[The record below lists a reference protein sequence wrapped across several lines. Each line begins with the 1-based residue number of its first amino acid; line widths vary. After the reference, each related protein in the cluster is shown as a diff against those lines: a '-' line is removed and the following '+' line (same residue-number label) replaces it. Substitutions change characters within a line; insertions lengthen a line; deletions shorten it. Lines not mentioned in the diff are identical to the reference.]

1 MRKNLLP
8 VLALLTGT
16 LFLFL
21 GNGLHSLL
29 MPMRGATEGYS
40 ETVLGFFGTSW
51 AAGFVLGC
59 IFARRLV
66 KRIGHV
72 RAFSG
77 FISIIAITALATGIY
92 VDPTFWILSRAITG
106 FSSAATAMIIESWL
120 NERATNESRGMIFS
134 FYISITLLGVVGGQM
149 TVAFADIKMQTLFL
163 MAGIYYC
170 FAMLPT
176 LVSNAQSPAPLNEIK
191 LDLVALYKNSPV
203 SFIGILLV
211 GIANGAWG
219 TLGAVFGAK
228 AGLSTGDIALMMTI
242 TIFAGA
248 AMQIPAGR
256 MSDRMDRRYV
266 LAILSAVAFLAGF
279 QLLVIQP
286 TNVMTLLILIG
297 VYGATA
303 NALYPIAVA
312 HANDFAKSSDFVAI
326 SGGLLLLYGI
336 GTVIGPT
343 VGGPVMQNLGPY
355 SLFGVTAIAHV
366 LIVAYAILRSR
377 RRAPVPV
384 GERDSYQSVS
394 SGTTVTPESLALNP
408 RAAPLPE
415 EAVVAEAAPV
425 VEPAPAAQ
433 AATDE
438 ALPAEDDKANLGP
451 GKPTAE
457 PA

>member
-1 MRKNLLP
+1 MRQNLFS

-29 MPMRGATEGYS
+29 MPMRGANEGYS

-66 KRIGHV
+66 KRVGHV

-77 FISIIAITALATGIY
+77 FISIIAITALTTGIV
-92 VDPTFWILSRAITG
+92 VDENVWIFSRAVTG
-106 FSSAATAMIIESWL
+106 FSSAATVMIIESWL

-134 FYISITLLGVVGGQM
+134 FYISITLIGVVGGQM
-149 TVAFADIKMQTLFL
+149 AIAGADINGQTLFL
-163 MAGIYYC
+163 LAGIFYC

-176 LVSNAQSPAPLNEIK
+176 LVSNAQTPKPLNELK
-191 LDLVALYKNSPV
+191 LDLVALYRNSPV
-203 SFIGILLV
+203 SFVGILLV

-228 AGLSTGDIALMMTI
+228 AGLSPGDIAVMMTI

-266 LAILSAVAFLAGF
+266 LAILSGVSFLAGF
-279 QLLVIQP
+279 QLFVVQP
-286 TNVMTLLILIG
+286 ENVTTLLILIG

-303 NALYPIAVA
+303 YALYPIAVA

-343 VGGPVMQNLGPY
+343 VGGPVMQYLGPY
-355 SLFGVTAIAHV
+355 ALFAVTAVSHL
-366 LIVAYAILRSR
+366 LIIVYALLRSR
-377 RRAPVPV
+377 MRAPIPV

-394 SGTTVTPESLALNP
+394 SGTTVTPESLSLSP
-408 RAAPLPE
+408 RAQRLPE
-415 EAVVAEAAPV
+415 S
-425 VEPAPAAQ
+425 
-433 AATDE
+433 
-438 ALPAEDDKANLGP
+438 EDAANLAPKETG
-451 GKPTAE
+451 AE

>member
-1 MRKNLLP
+1 MAPPQPREFRLMRQNLFS

-29 MPMRGATEGYS
+29 MPMRGTVEGYS

-77 FISIIAITALATGIY
+77 FISIIAITALATGIF
-92 VDPTFWILSRAITG
+92 VDPTFWILSRAVTG

-149 TVAFADIKMQTLFL
+149 TVALADINVQTLFL

-176 LVSNAQSPAPLNEIK
+176 LVSNAQSPKPLSEVK
-191 LDLVALYKNSPV
+191 LDLVALYRNSPV
-203 SFIGILLV
+203 SFFGILLV

-228 AGLSTGDIALMMTI
+228 AGLATGDVALMMTI

-266 LAILSAVAFLAGF
+266 LAILSGVAFIAGF
-279 QLLVIQP
+279 QLFLIQP
-286 TNVMTLLILIG
+286 GNVMTLLILIG
-297 VYGATA
+297 VYGAAA

-343 VGGPVMQNLGPY
+343 VGGPVMQYLGPY
-355 SLFGVTAIAHV
+355 SLFAVTAFSHV
-366 LIVAYAILRSR
+366 LIVAYAMIRSR
-377 RRAPVPV
+377 MRAAVPV

-394 SGTTVTPESLALNP
+394 SGTTVTPESLSLNP
-408 RAAPLPE
+408 RAQPLPE
-415 EAVVAEAAPV
+415 PEADAN
-425 VEPAPAAQ
+425 VEPAK
-433 AATDE
+433 DG
-438 ALPAEDDKANLGP
+438 AER
-451 GKPTAE
+451 T
-457 PA
+457 